1 VEDSVT
7 KEPTGE
13 QYVNDPILQKA
24 VTDAGVDD
32 GLDVRLDSS
41 YMYGTENKS
50 MV

>member
-1 VEDSVT
+1 VGDSVA
-7 KEPTGE
+7 KEPAGE

-24 VTDAGVDD
+24 VTDADVDD
-32 GLDVRLDSS
+32 GLDIWLDSS

>member
-13 QYVNDPILQKA
+13 QYVDDPIPQKA
-24 VTDAGVDD
+24 VTDAGVDN